1 MKEICTFFF
10 VEITTMQQKENKFE
24 KIQERTLKYK
34 VINRFHKEYED
45 VITNNTFKKTQDLV
59 GIF

>member
-1 MKEICTFFF
+1 MFF

-24 KIQERTLKYK
+24 KIQERPLKYK
-34 VINRFHKEYED
+34 VINRFHKEYGD